1 MAVDLS
7 VNIGANVNEAVKG
20 LGLVAE
26 RAKHLQDGI
35 AVLRAK
41 LADTKSEKFYA
52 FALDNIAQKQA
63 ELNKIQRSTGDALSK
78 TSANT
83 NKATQSLTDL
93 SRIAQDAP
101 YGFIGIA
108 NNINPL
114 VESFGRLKAS
124 TGSTG
129 GALKSLVAGLA
140 GPGGIGLAIGV
151 VSSLLVT
158 FGDKLFGTSKKT
170 KETADATNELAL
182 QQKIL
187 KGEILSTAEAE
198 KVQTNQLQQ
207 QATQLKKLNELIA
220 SSGKSYAQRRSE
232 AQGSVQEEITLV
244 TSLASVVQNQSL
256 SYEQRN
262 NALNQLKSINQGYF
276 GDLKLEANSLAT
288 LTAKVQQYTN
298 ALVAQEVVKGYTKDI
313 ADLTIANNGASRS
326 LDALKTQQ
334 NQLNEQLRKT
344 PQFTSTLRGNVGYV
358 KEQNKEWAT
367 LTGQL
372 ADVNNQISAQE
383 LAIKKGANAAQNLT
397 KDLNGAV
404 IEASKFKSP
413 EVKAPKTTKENDV
426 VARAKRI
433 AAELEKIGAI
443 VPDFSAL
450 QTEAQQTK
458 ISKAFIKEFE
468 NVKIKF
474 KVEID
479 ENAIDVPP
487 IAGEQYLTE
496 AEKQAEKDGAILGQ
510 SFIDGRNKVLTTG
523 FILTPEALKLR
534 NLEAAFEQNKKL
546 GEQLGASFNQS
557 FATSIES
564 GVQAVGEGI
573 GNLFAGKD
581 FGSSILSVFSELLA
595 AIGKALISY
604 GIVKSGLDKILGAGG
619 LAIPGGIAIALGA
632 LAVAS
637 SQLIKSFGGA
647 REKGG
652 PVSGNKSYLVG
663 ERGPELFVPSV
674 SGSIVPNNR
683 LSSFS
688 GRPAFA
694 SGSGGGRT
702 IVRGNDIL
710 LASARTQRSQNRV
723 NA

>member
-1 MAVDLS
+1 MAANLN
-7 VNIGANVNEAVKG
+7 VNIGANVNEAVQG
-20 LGLVAE
+20 LTQVAQ
-26 RAKHLQDGI
+26 RTKYLQDSI
-35 AVLRAK
+35 TVFRSK

-52 FALDNIAQKQA
+52 FALDTIAKKQS
-63 ELNKIQRSTGDALSK
+63 ELNRIQKVTGEALNK
-78 TSANT
+78 TSANS
-83 NKATQSLTDL
+83 NRATQSLTDL

-170 KETADATNELAL
+170 KETADATDELAL

-198 KVQTNQLQQ
+198 KVQTDQLQQ

-220 SSGKSYAQRRSE
+220 SSGKSYAQRRTE
-232 AQGSVQEEITLV
+232 AQGSVQEEIALV

-288 LTAKVQQYTN
+288 LTSKVQEYTN

-372 ADVNNQISAQE
+372 ADVNSQISAQE
-383 LAIKKGANAAQNLT
+383 LAIKKGANAAQDLT

-413 EVKAPKTTKENDV
+413 EVKAPKTKTTKEDDV

-433 AAELEKIGAI
+433 AAELAKIGAV
-443 VPDFSAL
+443 VPEFTVF
-450 QTEAQQTK
+450 QTEKEQKDIAKKFLKDFEGGKIPLRFTLDIKEEDVEFPEGYKKQIYKAGEYGGEIFNDGYARGLENSISEVNVAFRKIDDATEKKIKQQGEK
-458 ISKAFIKEFE
+458 NRIIYEQVVSLSGSAFNDLFDALRNGENAFKAFGNSVKETLFS
-468 NVKIKF
+468 VVQQI
-474 KVEID
+474 
-479 ENAIDVPP
+479 
-487 IAGEQYLTE
+487 LTT
-496 AEKQAEKDGAILGQ
+496 AATAAIL
-510 SFIDGRNKVLTTG
+510 SFIFPTG
-523 FILTPEALKLR
+523 
-534 NLEAAFEQNKKL
+534 L
-546 GEQLGASFNQS
+546 G
-557 FATSIES
+557 
-564 GVQAVGEGI
+564 GVKG
-573 GNLFAGKD
+573 
-581 FGSSILSVFSELLA
+581 
-595 AIGKALISY
+595 
-604 GIVKSGLDKILGAGG
+604 
-619 LAIPGGIAIALGA
+619 
-632 LAVAS
+632 
-637 SQLIKSFGGA
+637 FGGFFNNLLGFA
-647 REKGG
+647 DGG
-652 PVSGNKSYLVG
+652 KPPVGRPSIVG
-663 ERGPELFVPSV
+663 ERGPELFIPDV
-674 SGSIVPNNR
+674 SGTIIPNNR
-683 LSSFS
+683 MSSFS

-694 SGSGGGRT
+694 SSMGGRSV
-702 IVRGNDIL
+702 VRGNDIL

>member
-52 FALDNIAQKQA
+52 FALDNIAKKQA
-63 ELNKIQRSTGDALSK
+63 ELNKIQRSTGEALNK
-78 TSANT
+78 TSVNSA
-83 NKATQSLTDL
+83 KATQSLTDL

-101 YGFIGIA
+101 YGFNAIA
-108 NNINPL
+108 NNLNPL
-114 VESFGRLKAS
+114 VESFGRLKTA

-129 GALKSLVAGLA
+129 GALRALLGTLS
-140 GPGGIGLAIGV
+140 GPAGIGIAV
-151 VSSLLVT
+151 AVASSLFVK
-158 FGDKLFGTSKKT
+158 FGDSLFGTSKKT
-170 KETADATNELAL
+170 KETADATDELAL

-220 SSGKSYAQRRSE
+220 SSGKSYSQRRSE

-372 ADVNNQISAQE
+372 ADVNSQISAQE

-413 EVKAPKTTKENDV
+413 EIKAPKTTKEDDV

-450 QTEAQQTK
+450 QKKDQQTK
-458 ISKAFIKEFE
+458 IAQAFIKQFE

-474 KVEID
+474 KVEVD
-479 ENAIDVPP
+479 QNAIDVPP

-546 GEQLGASFNQS
+546 GEDLAKSFNQA
-557 FATSIES
+557 FAVALQSGFESI
-564 GVQAVGEGI
+564 GEGI
-573 GNLFAGKD
+573 GNILSGKD
-581 FGSSILSVFSELLA
+581 FGKGILQVFSGLLQ
-595 AIGKALISY
+595 AIGQALIQF
-604 GIVKSGLDKILGAGG
+604 GIVKKGLDAILGPSGI
-619 LAIPGGIAIALGA
+619 AIPGATAIGLGILAIASA
-632 LAVAS
+632 
-637 SQLIKSFGGA
+637 QLVKNFGGA

>member
-7 VNIGANVNEAVKG
+7 VNIGANVNEAVQG

-52 FALDNIAQKQA
+52 FALDNIAKKQA

-101 YGFIGIA
+101 YGFNAIA
-108 NNINPL
+108 NNLNPL
-114 VESFGRLKAS
+114 VESFGRLKTA

-129 GALKSLVAGLA
+129 GALRALLGTLSGPAGIGIAVAVASSLFVKFGDSLFGASKASKEAEENSKKLAEGVANELVELTTLVGLA
-140 GPGGIGLAIGV
+140 GNVNASYDNRKKALQALNDQYGKYLPGLEKEKITVNNLAAAYDTITE
-151 VSSLLVT
+151 SLLRQAVVK
-158 FGDKLFGTSKKT
+158 GSQAQIEQLVA
-170 KETADATNELAL
+170 ETAKEIIALRLKEKQAVNDAAEAYKKQQNAAKPNESAQSKFDRYVKSVERGNGVIRDGALAL
-182 QQKIL
+182 ETQKVAQDEAIRSVNIYDVLVKQLTQDL
-187 KGEILSTAEAE
+187 K
-198 KVQTNQLQQ
+198 NQLQPLMGL
-207 QATQLKKLNELIA
+207 TTEFSDLDTNIKNTSKDSDNLI
-220 SSGKSYAQRRSE
+220 
-232 AQGSVQEEITLV
+232 T
-244 TSLASVVQNQSL
+244 
-256 SYEQRN
+256 
-262 NALNQLKSINQGYF
+262 
-276 GDLKLEANSLAT
+276 
-288 LTAKVQQYTN
+288 
-298 ALVAQEVVKGYTKDI
+298 
-313 ADLTIANNGASRS
+313 
-326 LDALKTQQ
+326 
-334 NQLNEQLRKT
+334 
-344 PQFTSTLRGNVGYV
+344 
-358 KEQNKEWAT
+358 
-367 LTGQL
+367 
-372 ADVNNQISAQE
+372 
-383 LAIKKGANAAQNLT
+383 
-397 KDLNGAV
+397 
-404 IEASKFKSP
+404 
-413 EVKAPKTTKENDV
+413 
-426 VARAKRI
+426 RAK
-433 AAELEKIGAI
+433 ALAKELEKIGAI

-450 QTEAQQTK
+450 QTKDQQTK
-458 ISKAFIKEFE
+458 IAQAFIKQFE

-474 KVEID
+474 KVEVD
-479 ENAIDVPP
+479 QNAIDVPP

-523 FILTPEALKLR
+523 FILTPEAVKLR
-534 NLEAAFEQNKKL
+534 NLEAAAEKIKKL
-546 GEQLGASFNQS
+546 GEELADAFSQAFSAALQS
-557 FATSIES
+557 GFESI
-564 GVQAVGEGI
+564 GEGI
-573 GNLFAGKD
+573 GNVLSGKD
-581 FGSSILSVFSELLA
+581 FGKGILQVFSGFLQ
-595 AIGKALISY
+595 AIGQALIKF
-604 GIVKSGLDKILGAGG
+604 GIVKEGLDKILG
-619 LAIPGGIAIALGA
+619 PGGIAIPGAAAIGLGI
-632 LAVAS
+632 LAIAS
-637 SQLIKSFGGA
+637 AQLVKNFGGA

-674 SGSIVPNNR
+674 SGSIIPNNR
-683 LSSFS
+683 LSSFT

>member
-7 VNIGANVNEAVKG
+7 VNIGANVNEAVQG

-52 FALDNIAQKQA
+52 FALDNIAKKQA

-101 YGFIGIA
+101 YGFNAIA
-108 NNINPL
+108 NNLNPL
-114 VESFGRLKAS
+114 VESFGRLKTA

-129 GALKSLVAGLA
+129 GALRALLGTLSGPAGIGIAVAVASSLFVKFGDSLFGASKASKEAEENSKKLAEGVANELVELTTLVGLA
-140 GPGGIGLAIGV
+140 GNVNASYDNRKKALQALNDQYGKYLPGLEKEKITVNNLAAAYDTITE
-151 VSSLLVT
+151 SLLRQAVVK
-158 FGDKLFGTSKKT
+158 GSQAQIEQLVA
-170 KETADATNELAL
+170 ETAKEIIALRLKEKQAVNDA
-182 QQKIL
+182 
-187 KGEILSTAEAE
+187 AEAYKKQQNAAKPNE
-198 KVQTNQLQQ
+198 SAQSKFDRYVKSIEQGNGVIRDGAIALETQKVAQDDAIRSVNIYDVLVKQLTQDLKNQLQPLMGL
-207 QATQLKKLNELIA
+207 TTEFSDLDTNIKNTSKDSDNLI
-220 SSGKSYAQRRSE
+220 
-232 AQGSVQEEITLV
+232 T
-244 TSLASVVQNQSL
+244 
-256 SYEQRN
+256 
-262 NALNQLKSINQGYF
+262 
-276 GDLKLEANSLAT
+276 
-288 LTAKVQQYTN
+288 
-298 ALVAQEVVKGYTKDI
+298 
-313 ADLTIANNGASRS
+313 
-326 LDALKTQQ
+326 
-334 NQLNEQLRKT
+334 
-344 PQFTSTLRGNVGYV
+344 
-358 KEQNKEWAT
+358 
-367 LTGQL
+367 
-372 ADVNNQISAQE
+372 
-383 LAIKKGANAAQNLT
+383 
-397 KDLNGAV
+397 
-404 IEASKFKSP
+404 
-413 EVKAPKTTKENDV
+413 
-426 VARAKRI
+426 RAK
-433 AAELEKIGAI
+433 ALAKELEKIGAI

-450 QTEAQQTK
+450 QTKDQQTK
-458 ISKAFIKEFE
+458 IAQAFIKQFE

-474 KVEID
+474 KVEVD
-479 ENAIDVPP
+479 QNAIDVPP

-534 NLEAAFEQNKKL
+534 NVEAAFEQNKKL
-546 GEQLGASFNQS
+546 GEDLAKSFNQA
-557 FATSIES
+557 FAVALQSGFESI
-564 GVQAVGEGI
+564 GEGI
-573 GNLFAGKD
+573 GNILSGKD
-581 FGSSILSVFSELLA
+581 FGKGILQVFSGLLQ
-595 AIGKALISY
+595 AIGQALIQF
-604 GIVKSGLDKILGAGG
+604 GIVKKGLDAILGPSGI
-619 LAIPGGIAIALGA
+619 AIPGATAIGLGILAIASA
-632 LAVAS
+632 
-637 SQLIKSFGGA
+637 QLVKNFGGA

-683 LSSFS
+683 LSSFT

>member
-7 VNIGANVNEAVKG
+7 VNIGANVNEAVQG

-26 RAKHLQDGI
+26 RTKHLQDGI

-52 FALDNIAQKQA
+52 NALNIIAVKQA
-63 ELNKIQRSTGDALSK
+63 ELNRIQKGTGEALNK
-78 TSANT
+78 TSVNSA
-83 NKATQSLTDL
+83 KATQSLTDL

-101 YGFIGIA
+101 YGFNAIA
-108 NNINPL
+108 NNLNPL
-114 VESFGRLKAS
+114 VESFGRLKTA

-129 GALKSLVAGLA
+129 GALRALLGTLSGPAGIGIAVAVASSLFLKFGDSLFGASKASKEAEENSKKLAEGVANELVELTTLVGLA
-140 GPGGIGLAIGV
+140 GNVNASYDNRKKALQALNDQYGKYLPGLEKEKITVNNLAAAYDTITE
-151 VSSLLVT
+151 SLLRQAVVK
-158 FGDKLFGTSKKT
+158 GSQAQIEQLVA
-170 KETADATNELAL
+170 ETAKEIIALRLKEKQAVNDA
-182 QQKIL
+182 
-187 KGEILSTAEAE
+187 AEAYKKQQNAAKPNE
-198 KVQTNQLQQ
+198 SAQSKFDRYVKSIERGNGVIRDGAIALETQKVAQDESIRSVNIYDVLVKQLTQDLKNQLQPLMGL
-207 QATQLKKLNELIA
+207 TTEFSDLDTNIKNTSKDSDNLI
-220 SSGKSYAQRRSE
+220 
-232 AQGSVQEEITLV
+232 T
-244 TSLASVVQNQSL
+244 
-256 SYEQRN
+256 
-262 NALNQLKSINQGYF
+262 
-276 GDLKLEANSLAT
+276 
-288 LTAKVQQYTN
+288 
-298 ALVAQEVVKGYTKDI
+298 
-313 ADLTIANNGASRS
+313 
-326 LDALKTQQ
+326 
-334 NQLNEQLRKT
+334 
-344 PQFTSTLRGNVGYV
+344 
-358 KEQNKEWAT
+358 
-367 LTGQL
+367 
-372 ADVNNQISAQE
+372 
-383 LAIKKGANAAQNLT
+383 
-397 KDLNGAV
+397 
-404 IEASKFKSP
+404 
-413 EVKAPKTTKENDV
+413 
-426 VARAKRI
+426 RAK
-433 AAELEKIGAI
+433 ALAKELEKIGAI

-450 QTEAQQTK
+450 QTKDQQTK
-458 ISKAFIKEFE
+458 IAQAFIKQFE

-474 KVEID
+474 NVEVD
-479 ENAIDVPP
+479 EKAIDVPNLV
-487 IAGEQYLTE
+487 GDEGLRTE

-534 NLEAAFEQNKKL
+534 NVEAAFEQNKKL